1 MENDGVSSGSQRS
14 GSGVR
19 AERSSSSTQGFF
31 AGKVGNE
38 RDGAAP
44 KCRCGVYAIVYLSK
58 TSKNPNRLFF
68 GYPFFKIGGPHC
80 KFLLWL
86 DEHAAKF
93 DKKESVKCEEGEDV
107 NLHFAT
113 LNIDDRLGVLE
124 DKVATMEKRKGMN
137 MFLIVTG
144 LVVGLISMWES
155 RA

>member
-1 MENDGVSSGSQRS
+1 MENDSVSSGSQRS

-31 AGKVGNE
+31 AAKVGNE
-38 RDGAAP
+38 RDGA
-44 KCRCGVYAIVYLSK
+44 
-58 TSKNPNRLFF
+58 
-68 GYPFFKIGGPHC
+68 IGGPHC

-107 NLHFAT
+107 NMHFAT
-113 LNIDDRLGVLE
+113 LNIVDRLRVLE
-124 DKVATMEKRKGMN
+124 DRVATMEKRKGMN

-144 LVVGLISMWES
+144 LVVGLILMWAS

>member
-19 AERSSSSTQGFF
+19 GERSSSSTQGFF
-31 AGKVGNE
+31 AAKVGNE

-44 KCRCGVYAIVYLSK
+44 KCRCGVYAILYLSK

-68 GYPFFKIGGPHC
+68 GCPFFK
-80 KFLLWL
+80 L

-113 LNIDDRLGVLE
+113 LKIDDRLGVLE
-124 DKVATMEKRKGMN
+124 DRVAAMEKKKGMN
-137 MFLIVTG
+137 MFLIVIG
-144 LVVGLISMWES
+144 LVFGLISMWAS